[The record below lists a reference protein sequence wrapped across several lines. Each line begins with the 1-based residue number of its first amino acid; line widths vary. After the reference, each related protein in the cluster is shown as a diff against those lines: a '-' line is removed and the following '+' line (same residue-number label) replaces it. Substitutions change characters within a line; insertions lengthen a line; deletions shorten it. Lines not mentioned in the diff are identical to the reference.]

1 MIEEFYKRA
10 LPSQGVYCV
19 ADIDPLTKQTR
30 HKFVENIKD
39 LVIAIEDK
47 NKQDTNVFVAM
58 SSFDGYSRKADKASY
73 VRSFFVDL
81 DVGDGKGYD
90 SKQEALDSLSEFV
103 DTHQFPI
110 PVTIDSGTGVHAYWF
125 LDQDVPAKEWKPY
138 ATKFKDFCLNN
149 GLHIDPVVSA
159 DLARILRSPDTFNHK
174 TNPPSPTKVIF
185 WDDAVCS
192 FQGCKEFLGE
202 IEVSLEELV
211 KKPITALA
219 KQMNGLNNYG
229 HKFSEIANKSLDDEP
244 NEGCAQIA
252 YIIRQRKNLPEP
264 LWYAGLSI
272 AQHCIDRDDAI
283 HGLSQDYPGYNKEV
297 TERKATQTQ
306 DMPHSCISFDAINP
320 GVCGGCSHQGK
331 ITNPLTLGKV
341 FISSPSTD
349 TPLKSELKASLN
361 GVPMVTTRLHGL
373 PVEFNE
379 FKRGTNGG
387 IVFKPAPVFDANG
400 DKVEQKEETVTTY
413 DLYPLKRIFSI
424 VDGDCMLM
432 KTDLPNDKAR
442 EFLLPFSVV
451 YDGNELRKTLAR
463 NGVLFNPITNQ
474 WKYIMSYVVKWGQYL
489 VAQGSAEV
497 MRTQMGWTPERDAFV
512 VGDIEINKK
521 GKELSSPTSPLC
533 KGIAKHLMRS
543 GDYKL
548 WKEAANKLNTH
559 GLEVHAFVML
569 TGLSSILMP
578 YTSTSGV
585 TISLTGDTGA
595 GKTGALYA
603 SLSMWGHP
611 KDMSV
616 LDATENGMTGRY
628 LGLHNIPF
636 GLDEVGNT
644 HGRVLS
650 QLIHKVSQ
658 GKAKIRMQASVN
670 AERDHELSA
679 ALIAIFTTNHSLY
692 DKLSALKKDPNGEVA
707 RLIEFFIRKPKLIE
721 DKPSEGRAIFNTFI
735 TNHGWAGPEF
745 VKALFKYSDDD
756 IEQRIDVWIN
766 KFKKDFGDDTAFR
779 FYENLVAVTMVAG
792 EIADEA
798 DIVHI
803 DLDRVYDKIVSEM
816 IDIREN
822 VVKTNNVNYQSLITE
837 FIQNNTNSIL
847 EIDEGKVI
855 MEPRHSLLIRLDM
868 DKKELCLSKSP
879 FRKFLIEENNTS
891 PKQFVYQM
899 KQNGT
904 TIVEKRKKMASNW
917 KPGLDEF
924 NVDAYIIDIDTL
936 EKTILK
942 EIDPAIK

>member
-1 MIEEFYKRA
+1 
-10 LPSQGVYCV
+10 
-19 ADIDPLTKQTR
+19 
-30 HKFVENIKD
+30 
-39 LVIAIEDK
+39 
-47 NKQDTNVFVAM
+47 
-58 SSFDGYSRKADKASY
+58 
-73 VRSFFVDL
+73 
-81 DVGDGKGYD
+81 
-90 SKQEALDSLSEFV
+90 
-103 DTHQFPI
+103 
-110 PVTIDSGTGVHAYWF
+110 
-125 LDQDVPAKEWKPY
+125 
-138 ATKFKDFCLNN
+138 
-149 GLHIDPVVSA
+149 
-159 DLARILRSPDTFNHK
+159 
-174 TNPPSPTKVIF
+174 
-185 WDDAVCS
+185 
-192 FQGCKEFLGE
+192 
-202 IEVSLEELV
+202 
-211 KKPITALA
+211 
-219 KQMNGLNNYG
+219 
-229 HKFSEIANKSLDDEP
+229 
-244 NEGCAQIA
+244 
-252 YIIRQRKNLPEP
+252 
-264 LWYAGLSI
+264 
-272 AQHCIDRDDAI
+272 
-283 HGLSQDYPGYNKEV
+283 
-297 TERKATQTQ
+297 
-306 DMPHSCISFDAINP
+306 
-320 GVCGGCSHQGK
+320 
-331 ITNPLTLGKV
+331 
-341 FISSPSTD
+341 
-349 TPLKSELKASLN
+349 
-361 GVPMVTTRLHGL
+361 
-373 PVEFNE
+373 
-379 FKRGTNGG
+379 
-387 IVFKPAPVFDANG
+387 
-400 DKVEQKEETVTTY
+400 
-413 DLYPLKRIFSI
+413 
-424 VDGDCMLM
+424 MLM

-497 MRTQMGWTPERDAFV
+497 MRTQMGWTPDKDAFV

-533 KGIAKHLMRS
+533 KGIAKHLTRS

-585 TISLTGDTGA
+585 TLSLTGDTGA

-636 GLDEVGNT
+636 GLD
-644 HGRVLS
+644 
-650 QLIHKVSQ
+650 
-658 GKAKIRMQASVN
+658 
-670 AERDHELSA
+670 A
-679 ALIAIFTTNHSLY
+679 ALIAVFTTNHSLY

-707 RLIEFFIRKPKLIE
+707 RLIEFFIRKPKLIA

-745 VKALFKYSDDD
+745 VKELFKHSDED
-756 IEQRIDVWIN
+756 IEKRIDTWIN

-855 MEPRHSLLIRLDM
+855 MEPRNSLLIRLDM